1 MADHCCLELDA
12 DRSGEDA
19 HQYMYVF
26 QLRSQNV
33 LDVVSLFVRV
43 VVLVDFAERRMAI
56 NKRMESARNQNQNL
70 VRVLYQDLAQDHV
83 QVHAQDHVQGQLQ
96 SRLLDRAQ
104 GHARDLAPAV
114 GQRVHRA

>member
-1 MADHCCLELDA
+1 
-12 DRSGEDA
+12 
-19 HQYMYVF
+19 MYVF

-70 VRVLYQDLAQDHV
+70 VRVFYQDLAH
-83 QVHAQDHVQGQLQ
+83 
-96 SRLLDRAQ
+96 
-104 GHARDLAPAV
+104 
-114 GQRVHRA
+114 VHRSSNRQRIAHSTV